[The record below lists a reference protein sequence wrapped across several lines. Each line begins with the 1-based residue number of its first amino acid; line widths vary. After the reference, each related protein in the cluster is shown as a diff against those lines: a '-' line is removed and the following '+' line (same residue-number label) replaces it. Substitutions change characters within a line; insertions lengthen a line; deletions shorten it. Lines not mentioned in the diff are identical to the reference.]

1 LGVQLLDKIPLQSQ
15 VSNQDVEIQT
25 LDSHLSHHAEAAVTD
40 YFLTPGGLSKQKV
53 KTTTHA
59 SEVASSK

>member
-1 LGVQLLDKIPLQSQ
+1 LGVHLLDKIPLQSQ

-25 LDSHLSHHAEAAVTD
+25 LDPHLSHHAEAVTD